1 MAAISIGSNL
11 MNPELDAPV
20 EGARSIVG
28 LGLVSQAGFVSETA
42 ADART
47 ATSSGEH
54 ETSFASPPWATRG
67 RVWENAELVKTAS
80 AKLANTTRGNR
91 FRSSINRE
99 VPSLLISNFRYCC
112 VRRA

>member
-1 MAAISIGSNL
+1 MAAISSGSNL
-11 MNPELDAPV
+11 MNPELDEPV

-28 LGLVSQAGFVSETA
+28 LGLDCQAGFVSETP

-54 ETSFASPPWATRG
+54 ETSFASPLGTVTRG

-91 FRSSINRE
+91 FRSSINT
-99 VPSLLISNFRYCC
+99 
-112 VRRA
+112 